1 MVLYGGVKRN
11 AAQTSVAGV
20 GAKSMLLLL
29 YHAHCIVA
37 SREIPITT
45 AASLFTSTAT
55 TSTERLTST
64 WVQHSRMFART
75 MLRSCTRNGLLTA
88 RHPPRILPKAAI
100 PRPLFFSQQPRLL
113 RQERPSPP
121 PLRRIQIRAKPR
133 YGYTQEEINN
143 AKPLITN
150 ETLAGLVRSSQFR
163 WLLLLAASGGVIF
176 YYSNLEIVPV
186 SGRQRFNCYSDAS
199 VEAEGLM
206 AYNAI
211 LREMEGRILPT
222 WDPRYRMVSRVMK
235 RLIPASGL
243 ADANWEVHVVQ
254 NQSKLLFCH

>member
-1 MVLYGGVKRN
+1 M
-11 AAQTSVAGV
+11 
-20 GAKSMLLLL
+20 
-29 YHAHCIVA
+29 
-37 SREIPITT
+37 
-45 AASLFTSTAT
+45 
-55 TSTERLTST
+55 
-64 WVQHSRMFART
+64 
-75 MLRSCTRNGLLTA
+75 
-88 RHPPRILPKAAI
+88 
-100 PRPLFFSQQPRLL
+100 
-113 RQERPSPP
+113 
-121 PLRRIQIRAKPR
+121 
-133 YGYTQEEINN
+133 
-143 AKPLITN
+143 
-150 ETLAGLVRSSQFR
+150 
-163 WLLLLAASGGVIF
+163 IF